1 MCSATSLQYSRC
13 RTDLYLLVVSAT
25 RVNTVN
31 SLIILMGLILCVGEG
46 VCNLIWQDPVLWI
59 QIHCIWNRI
68 LNFEINFEKKFW
80 CWIVWWKLYKKKVSC
95 TTIYDYLY
103 LLKKIFCKNY
113 IVQFIKGFLGSP
125 CAIYPL
131 TGPKGGVLKVS
142 RKLYT
147 VT

>member
-1 MCSATSLQYSRC
+1 ML
-13 RTDLYLLVVSAT
+13 
-25 RVNTVN
+25 N
-31 SLIILMGLILCVGEG
+31 SLM
-46 VCNLIWQDPVLWI
+46 
-59 QIHCIWNRI
+59 
-68 LNFEINFEKKFW
+68 KT
-80 CWIVWWKLYKKKVSC
+80 LYKKKVSC

-147 VT
+147 VTQTPHGRRRLRQCFNHSLYIAQKISTAVASGRANKRRIRLCSFKVIKNTVGGTFFSYKNKLQYTVLLTDRLDL